1 MGLWQIISYNRSMR
15 RLRQMLESVRMRD
28 FTLQYSSERLSG
40 EERRVAEEI
49 NAIMREFREMEH
61 RRESESQLYEALL
74 SEVDAVM
81 IVTDDAGKVRWMN
94 RAAIERLCGFRFDT
108 LDRLSALHPS
118 LPSQFRELRKGG
130 SRLLSFTMPD
140 GEERQYAASLTG
152 LFIYGMEHRLYNLQ
166 SVTAVMKQGEIM
178 AQQKLIRVLTH
189 EIMNS
194 LTPIVSLSD
203 TLAGSA
209 AQGCVLTEE
218 EKSQALSVI
227 SRRANGLMQFVQR
240 YRRLSGIAAP
250 VLQRVRVGDFISGLQ
265 VLAASLSP
273 DDCDMRFEVR
283 CPDRTVSIDRAQI
296 EQVLINLLKNAV
308 ETGAS
313 GVAMTVYASDYGHW
327 LVMSV
332 EDNGGGFVAE
342 VYDNMFTPFFT
353 TKPGG
358 QGIGLA
364 VCRQI
369 VGNHGGMIGAEC
381 VGSGTGARFTVR
393 LPL

>member
-1 MGLWQIISYNRSMR
+1 MR
-15 RLRQMLESVRMRD
+15 RLRQMLEFVRMRD
-28 FTLQYSSERLSG
+28 FTLQYSSERLFG
-40 EERRVAEEI
+40 EERRVTEEI

-61 RRESESQLYEALL
+61 RHESESQLYEALL

-81 IVTDDAGKVRWMN
+81 IVTDDAGNVHWMN
-94 RAAIERLCGFRFDT
+94 RAAIEGLCGFRFDN
-108 LDRLSALHPS
+108 LDCLSALHPS
-118 LPSQFRELRKGG
+118 LPSQFRKLRKGG
-130 SRLLSFTMPD
+130 SQLLAFTMPD
-140 GEERQYAASLTG
+140 GEERQYAASLTS
-152 LFIYGMEHRLYNLQ
+152 LFIYGMERRLYNLQ
-166 SVTAVMKQGEIM
+166 SVAAIMKQGEIM

-203 TLAGSA
+203 TLSN
-209 AQGCVLTEE
+209 GCMFTEE
-218 EKSQALSVI
+218 EKSHALSVI
-227 SRRANGLMQFVQR
+227 SRRANGLMQFVQQ

-250 VLQRVRVGDFISGLQ
+250 VLQRVRIVDFISGLQ
-265 VLAASLSP
+265 VLVASFP
-273 DDCDMRFEVR
+273 ADNCDMRFDVR
-283 CPDRTVSIDRAQI
+283 CPDRTVNIDRAQM

-308 ETGAS
+308 ETEAS
-313 GVAMTVYASDYGHW
+313 DVCMTVSASDDGHW
-327 LVMSV
+327 LVLSV
-332 EDNGGGFVAE
+332 EDNGGGFPPE
-342 VYDNMFTPFFT
+342 VSDNLFTPFFT

-381 VGSGTGARFTVR
+381 VGGGTGARFTVR